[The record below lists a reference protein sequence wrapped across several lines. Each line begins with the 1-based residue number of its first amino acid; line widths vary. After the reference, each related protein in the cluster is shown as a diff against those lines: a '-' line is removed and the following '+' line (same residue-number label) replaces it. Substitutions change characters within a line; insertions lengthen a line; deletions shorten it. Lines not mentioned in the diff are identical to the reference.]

1 MRKRRDTDEDIGTK
15 GCSMKDFT
23 QKVKD
28 NTFHHIFEGTDL
40 NLEHVHVYL
49 CSDPFIFLDL
59 LKVIIIQ
66 VLLWPGL
73 VTMAILYWL

>member
-1 MRKRRDTDEDIGTK
+1 MRKRRDTDDNEDIGTK

-40 NLEHVHVYL
+40 NLERVYVTY
-49 CSDPFIFLDL
+49 SMYTRGDSMIFRISWATDPCRS
-59 LKVIIIQ
+59 
-66 VLLWPGL
+66 G
-73 VTMAILYWL
+73 TM

>member
-1 MRKRRDTDEDIGTK
+1 MRKRRDTDDNEDIGTK

-40 NLEHVHVYL
+40 NLDRMYVINSRGDSMIFRISRAADL
-49 CSDPFIFLDL
+49 CR
-59 LKVIIIQ
+59 
-66 VLLWPGL
+66 PG
-73 VTMAILYWL
+73 TMWFR

>member
-40 NLEHVHVYL
+40 NLEHMYVTYSRGDSMIFRISPIGQGL
-49 CSDPFIFLDL
+49 CDFDKGRSLAV
-59 LKVIIIQ
+59 K
-66 VLLWPGL
+66 
-73 VTMAILYWL
+73 